1 MTLPIREP
9 GVKPWLKHGLI
20 KLTKLAEEINKS
32 GHSVFSPSGSGMW
45 LYCAGS
51 LIPNM
56 MEPDTSSFE
65 AVEGTVA
72 HAIGEEWLRSGARP
86 SHLLDTKQVIT
97 EHGVTY
103 EVVIDRVMFDYVEEY
118 IEWCLYLPGE
128 HYVETRVFFSELTPL
143 ANQSGTA
150 DHVAC
155 MPGKM
160 VITDLKY
167 GKGIQVFAEGN
178 TQALLYALG
187 FFLKY
192 DPVYHFETIEIR
204 IAQPRFNHFDTWEV
218 SREYLLEFAEFVRER
233 TASAWRLDAPR
244 RPSEKACQWC
254 RVKATCTALAK
265 LADELVEGNIRA
277 IGREYTHEEL
287 EAFAE
292 SVADGTYRVRPADV
306 TKLSLEALA
315 KIRPYRRL
323 VESWYRSVDE
333 HLERKALDGQK
344 VPKMKLV
351 EARTNRAFSDSE
363 KAVSTLELWGLEHD
377 DIFDTSM
384 GSPAQLEEVLRNKL
398 GLTKAQAVEVLAPY
412 VSKPTGKPTLVA
424 DTDKRPELGDF
435 EEHLWADDD
444 GLWDEDEEEDDIF
457 SL

>member
-1 MTLPIREP
+1 MGLPIREP
-9 GVKPWLKHGLI
+9 GAKPWRNYGLI
-20 KLTKLAEEINKS
+20 GLAKLAEDINKS

-45 LYCAGS
+45 LYCSGS

-56 MEPDTSSFE
+56 MEPDESSFE

-72 HAIGEEWLRSGARP
+72 HAVAEEWLRTGKRP
-86 SHLLDTKQVIT
+86 SHLLNTKQVIT
-97 EHGVTY
+97 EHGATY
-103 EVVIDRVMFDYVEEY
+103 EVVIDRIMLDYVEEY
-118 IEWCLYLPGE
+118 VEWCLCLPGE

-143 ANQSGTA
+143 ENQSGTA

-167 GKGIQVFAEGN
+167 GKGVQVFAFEN

-192 DPVYHFETIEIR
+192 DPIYNFLEIEIR
-204 IAQPRFNHFDTWEV
+204 IAQPRFNHFDTWTVTRDE
-218 SREYLLEFAEFVRER
+218 LLEFAEYVKAR
-233 TASAWRLDAPR
+233 TAAAWNLEAPR

-265 LADELVEGNIRA
+265 LADDLIEGNIKA
-277 IGREYTHEEL
+277 IGREYSKDEL
-287 EAFAE
+287 DAFAE
-292 SVADGTYRVRPADV
+292 SVEDGTYRVRPISV
-306 TKLSLEALA
+306 TQLSLEALA
-315 KIRPYRRL
+315 KVRPYRRL

-344 VPKMKLV
+344 IPKMKLV
-351 EARTNRAFSDSE
+351 ESRTNRSFREPEA
-363 KAVSTLELWGLEHD
+363 AVATLELWGLEHD
-377 DIFDTSM
+377 DIFETSL
-384 GSPAQLEEVLRNKL
+384 GSPAQMEEKLRNKL
-398 GLTKAQAVEVLAPY
+398 GLTRAMAEEVLAPY
-412 VSKPTGKPTLVA
+412 VTKPPGKPTLVPE
-424 DTDKRPELGDF
+424 TDKRPELNDF
-435 EEHLWADDD
+435 EENLWTDDD
-444 GLWDEDEEEDDIF
+444 GLWDEDEEEDIF